1 MGTLFAVS
9 AVDFGG
15 EFRGNLLQMVVDAGP
30 MVQFVLLLLL
40 VFSIVSWAI
49 ILMKYRVIS
58 KTEKENNLFLD
69 SYMNSSKL
77 SDVLP
82 ESKRYPNSTIA
93 EVFRTGYLELGK
105 INRTSKGTPQDL
117 LDASGAATIEMRGLD
132 NVERAL
138 HRACSTESSKLESL
152 LGFLATTGSAC
163 PFIGLFGTVW
173 GIMTT
178 FRALGTAQSASLA
191 VVAPGIASALIATA
205 AGLGV
210 AIPAVMAFNW
220 FVARTDA
227 MQDEA
232 DAFIEEMSVIV
243 EAHRPPVLPQVLP
256 AAGETMAKVPQV

>member
-105 INRTSKGTPQDL
+105 INRTSKGTPQDP
-117 LDASGAATIEMRGLD
+117 LD
-132 NVERAL
+132 V
-138 HRACSTESSKLESL
+138 
-152 LGFLATTGSAC
+152 LGPRRRS
-163 PFIGLFGTVW
+163 
-173 GIMTT
+173 
-178 FRALGTAQSASLA
+178 R
-191 VVAPGIASALIATA
+191 
-205 AGLGV
+205 
-210 AIPAVMAFNW
+210 
-220 FVARTDA
+220 
-227 MQDEA
+227 
-232 DAFIEEMSVIV
+232 
-243 EAHRPPVLPQVLP
+243 
-256 AAGETMAKVPQV
+256 

>member
-30 MVQFVLLLLL
+30 MVQFVLLALLI
-40 VFSIVSWAI
+40 FSIVSWAI

-58 KTEKENNLFLD
+58 RTEKENNQFLD
-69 SYMNSSKL
+69 AYMNSSKL

-93 EVFRTGYLELGK
+93 EVFRAGYLELGK
-105 INRTSKGTPQDL
+105 ISRTSKGTPGDL
-117 LDASGAATIEMRGLD
+117 LDAPGIEMRGLD

-138 HRACSTESSKLESL
+138 HRACGTETSKLESL

-173 GIMTT
+173 GIMNA
-178 FRALGTAQSASLA
+178 FRGIGARGSATLA
-191 VVAPGIASALIATA
+191 VVAPGISEALIATA
-205 AGLGV
+205 FGLAA
-210 AIPAVMAFNW
+210 AIPAVVFYNYYLN
-220 FVARTDA
+220 R
-227 MQDEA
+227 
-232 DAFIEEMSVIV
+232 IRSISLEMDNFASEFLNIV
-243 EAHRPPVLPQVLP
+243 ERHYMQR
-256 AAGETMAKVPQV
+256 

>member
-30 MVQFVLLLLL
+30 MVQFVLLALLI
-40 VFSIVSWAI
+40 FSIVSWAI

-58 KTEKENNLFLD
+58 RTEKENNQFLD
-69 SYMNSSKL
+69 AYMNSSKL

-93 EVFRTGYLELGK
+93 EVFRAGYLELGK
-105 INRTSKGTPQDL
+105 ISRTPKGAPGDL
-117 LDASGAATIEMRGLD
+117 LDAPGIEMRGLD

-138 HRACSTESSKLESL
+138 HRACGTETSKLESL

-173 GIMTT
+173 GIMNA
-178 FRALGTAQSASLA
+178 FRGIGARGSATLA
-191 VVAPGIASALIATA
+191 VVAPGISEALIATA
-205 AGLGV
+205 FGLAA
-210 AIPAVMAFNW
+210 AIPAVVFYNYYLN
-220 FVARTDA
+220 R
-227 MQDEA
+227 
-232 DAFIEEMSVIV
+232 IRSISLEMDNFASEFLNIV
-243 EAHRPPVLPQVLP
+243 ERHYLQR
-256 AAGETMAKVPQV
+256 

>member
-30 MVQFVLLLLL
+30 MVQFVLVLLL

-49 ILMKYRVIS
+49 ILMKYRLVS

-69 SYMNSSKL
+69 AYMNSSKL

-93 EVFRTGYLELGK
+93 EVFRAGYLELGK
-105 INRTSKGTPQDL
+105 INRAPKGTSQDL
-117 LDASGAATIEMRGLD
+117 LDTSGSSVIEMKGLD

-138 HRACSTESSKLESL
+138 NRACSTESSKLESL

-173 GIMTT
+173 GIMNA
-178 FRALGTAQSASLA
+178 FRGIGARGSATLA
-191 VVAPGIASALIATA
+191 VVAPGISEALVTTA
-205 AGLGV
+205 AGLAA
-210 AIPAVMAFNW
+210 AIPAAVFYNYYNSRIRVLGSMMDDF
-220 FVARTDA
+220 A
-227 MQDEA
+227 ME
-232 DAFIEEMSVIV
+232 FLNIV
-243 EAHRPPVLPQVLP
+243 ERNF
-256 AAGETMAKVPQV
+256 T